1 MGGAFFLFSSAEV
14 IEMKLYVVQMKILPG
29 NVPANIQTMKA
40 AFDRAKAAEVDC
52 ANLFGLSET
61 VDVHDKHDKRKPQ
74 PVEDIVLY
82 FVMLHLGLVYL
93 NNAAKL

>member
-1 MGGAFFLFSSAEV
+1 MGQNVTDANAEQIV
-14 IEMKLYVVQMKILPG
+14 EVHWRQ
-29 NVPANIQTMKA
+29 
-40 AFDRAKAAEVDC
+40 AAEVDC

-74 PVEDIVLY
+74 PVEDIVFY